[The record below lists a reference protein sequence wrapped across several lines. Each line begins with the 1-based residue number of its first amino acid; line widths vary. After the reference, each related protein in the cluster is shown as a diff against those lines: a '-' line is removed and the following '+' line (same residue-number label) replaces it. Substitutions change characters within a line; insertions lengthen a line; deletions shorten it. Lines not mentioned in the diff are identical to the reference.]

1 MTGLITLGAA
11 RYGTAA
17 QIVTHLRC
25 PDLSEDLIR
34 SWARRGRIRRYH
46 RPGPGRGHTWYA
58 LEEVV
63 DAELA
68 TRTSGRGR
76 RRHLALAA

>member
-1 MTGLITLGAA
+1 MSGLTTIAGV

-17 QIVTHLRC
+17 QLVDHLRA
-25 PDLSEDLIR
+25 PDLTEDLIR
-34 SWARRGRIRRYH
+34 SWARRGRIHRYH
-46 RPGPGRGHTWYA
+46 RPGPGRGTTWYA
-58 LEEVV
+58 LDDVAA
-63 DAELA
+63 AEHA